1 MTKNKIIKLLTAVFI
16 FGLFISGITC
26 FPIKQEVTLGM
37 HLFEKWDIDVPPF
50 VQTVEAGVLETSE
63 KHPFLFYGTDWLA
76 FAHILFALLFY
87 GVYKDPIKNIWVTEF
102 GIIACIAIF
111 PLALIMGPI
120 REIPF
125 WWQLVD
131 SSFGIIGLMCMIPV
145 YRLTLQL
152 IDKND

>member
-1 MTKNKIIKLLTAVFI
+1 MNKLKTIRILTAFFI
-16 FGLFISGITC
+16 IGLFVSGITC
-26 FPIKQEVTLGM
+26 FPIKQEVQLG
-37 HLFEKWDIDVPPF
+37 LFLFDKWDIPIPEF
-50 VQTVEAGVLETSE
+50 VQTVEKGVMETTK

-111 PLALIMGPI
+111 PLALIMGPL

-145 YRLTLQL
+145 YKLTLQL
-152 IDKND
+152 IDNND